1 MNIAFHII
9 LNIPSHDIQ
18 FVSVL
23 PHNPEQVNDIMKGTK
38 TVSLFAT
45 LSIILASLVAL
56 VSPIVDVD
64 CGADPSHFVADSREV
79 VNSFAKE
86 DSAAQSNTIY
96 ESIAKQLLETCGHDA
111 EVLHMHGAH
120 DHMVVIPT
128 SAAIDFGSSSV
139 IAPPPPNS

>member
-1 MNIAFHII
+1 M
-9 LNIPSHDIQ
+9 Q
-18 FVSVL
+18 
-23 PHNPEQVNDIMKGTK
+23 GTK
-38 TVSLFAT
+38 TVSLFAA

-64 CGADPSHFVADSREV
+64 CGADPSHFVADSGEV
-79 VNSFAKE
+79 VDSFAKE
-86 DSAAQSNTIY
+86 DSAAQSNTGIY
-96 ESIAKQLLETCGHDA
+96 ESVSEQLLDTCEHDA

-139 IAPPPPNS
+139 IAPPPPPRFVESSISPPAKPPRIST